1 MSTDPTGGADATGG
15 AGLLLTHRDIRELAE
30 AAGIRPS
37 KQRG

>member
-1 MSTDPTGGADATGG
+1 MSTDATDG